1 MTDDIRRDG
10 ADNANDSNNAASNND
25 TADLAAAYAL
35 NALSPEERTAFE
47 TRLGESEETRNE
59 VTELTATASLLGLA
73 VEPVVPSADLRSS
86 IMGLIASTAQLPRV
100 DAASPPDAASTPEAT
115 SPQPIPAQSTPAQ
128 AASPRAVRAL
138 PPVEAFEEFADQRPT
153 RASATPAERRARGRW
168 LSRPLTVLA
177 AAAAAVVL
185 LIGGGVVSNSIGEAQ
200 FQQAQ
205 AGRLAA
211 INAADDVQRLAA
223 DVATGGTATLI
234 WSDELGQSA
243 VVLDGVD
250 ALPSDS
256 VYQLW
261 YINDA
266 GITAAGTLSIAA
278 SGTTWRVL
286 DGDLSRG
293 DTIGITIEPRG
304 GSEQPTTEPIA
315 AIQSA

>member
-10 ADNANDSNNAASNND
+10 DDSSNDNNNS

-35 NALSPEERTAFE
+35 NALSPEERIAFE

-73 VEPVVPSADLRSS
+73 VEPVVPSAELRAN
-86 IMGLIASTAQLPRV
+86 IMGLIATTPQLPRV
-100 DAASPPDAASTPEAT
+100 DAASSPDAASTPEAT
-115 SPQPIPAQSTPAQ
+115 SLQSTP

-138 PPVEAFEEFADQRPT
+138 PPIEAFDEFAEQGPT
-153 RASATPAERRARGRW
+153 RATATPAERRAKGRW

-211 INAADDVQRLAA
+211 INAADDVQRLAT

-266 GITAAGTLSIAA
+266 GITAAGTLSIVA

-304 GSEQPTTEPIA
+304 GSEQPTTDPIA